1 MNLVTPE
8 PATPV
13 RAGSRRLLAIV
24 VVIVVILLVGGAAAY
39 VVLTAPQPARV
50 LVVGTTD
57 DEITFDPADA
67 YDYFS
72 GNIIQNTMAMLLT
85 YTPGTTNL
93 TPDLLTAVPSL
104 TNGGISADELTYT
117 LHLRAGLKFED
128 GTPINATVLKY
139 SLDRVVKLNG
149 EPAFLL
155 GYVVKTQEYWN
166 VPGDAKNAT
175 RKASAFDNYTAQG
188 VQIIDDLSVK
198 VTLRQKWS
206 PFVSLLAFTITTPV
220 DPKSVRNDR
229 FYPNVIVS
237 SGPYRL
243 TTYLP
248 HQRYELTAN
257 PNYYGTPAKM
267 SRVTIVRYT
276 TAVDLKLAMKTGAI
290 DIAYRSLLPP
300 DFADF
305 QSNTAVKTQEG
316 ESPVIRYLVFNM
328 CPAADVSPIRPL
340 PSGKCPHTTAFS
352 DANGALLRKALA
364 YASNRTDISTSAYSG
379 TIAPLYSLVPQGM
392 FGHQDA
398 FKTVYGASPN
408 IAAAQSLLTQ
418 AGFSTSSKFNVKLW
432 YTPSHYG
439 DPEIFVAQTLKR
451 AWEATGM
458 VAVTLDL
465 KEWTDYK
472 AAWRAGDFD
481 VFLLGWFPDYFD
493 SDDYVFPFLHWASGG
508 SASFGNWYH
517 NSTGTSSMD
526 ALIEQQAATA
536 DPTQRANLFAQIQTG
551 LAYDAPYI
559 PLWQTKQTVVFK
571 PTVSGIVLDPIQFF
585 RYFTISV
592 S

>member
-1 MNLVTPE
+1 MNLETPE
-8 PATPV
+8 QAKPV

-57 DEITFDPADA
+57 DEISFDPADA

-85 YTPGTTNL
+85 YVPGTTNL
-93 TPDLLTAVPSL
+93 TPDLLSAVPSL
-104 TNGGISADELTYT
+104 TNGGISADELNYT
-117 LHLRAGLKFED
+117 LHLRSNLKFED

-139 SLDRVVKLNG
+139 SLDRAVKLNG

-155 GYVVKTQEYWN
+155 GYVVQTQEYWKI
-166 VPGDAKNAT
+166 PADTAANAT
-175 RKASAFDNYTAQG
+175 RKASAWANYTAQG
-188 VQIIDDLSVK
+188 VQIIDSLSVK
-198 VTLRQKWS
+198 VALRQKWS

-220 DPKSVRNDR
+220 DPKSVRDDK

-257 PNYYGTPAKM
+257 PNYYGTAPKM

-276 TAVDLKLAMKTGAI
+276 TAVDLKRAMQTGAI

-300 DFADF
+300 DFAGF
-305 QSNTAVKTQEG
+305 KANTAVKTQEG
-316 ESPVIRYLVFNM
+316 DSPVIRYLVFNM
-328 CPAADVSPIRPL
+328 CPAADVSVIRPL
-340 PSGKCPHTTAFS
+340 PAGKCPHTTVFS
-352 DANGALLRKALA
+352 DANGALLRRALA
-364 YASNRTDISTSAYSG
+364 YASDRSDISTSAYSG
-379 TIAPLYSLVPQGM
+379 TVAPLYSLVPQGM
-392 FGHQDA
+392 FGHQDT

-408 IAAAQSLLTQ
+408 IAAAQTLLTQ
-418 AGFSTSSKFNVKLW
+418 AGFSTTSKFPIKLW

-439 DPEIFVAQTLKR
+439 DPEIFVAQSLKR

-458 VAVTLDL
+458 VTVTLDL
-465 KEWTDYK
+465 KAWTDYK

-517 NSTGTSSMD
+517 NATMD
-526 ALIEQQAATA
+526 QKIEAQAATA
-536 DPTQRANLFAQIQTG
+536 DL
-551 LAYDAPYI
+551 
-559 PLWQTKQTVVFK
+559 
-571 PTVSGIVLDPIQFF
+571 
-585 RYFTISV
+585 
-592 S
+592 

>member
-1 MNLVTPE
+1 VLALV
-8 PATPV
+8 A
-13 RAGSRRLLAIV
+13 
-24 VVIVVILLVGGAAAY
+24 VIVVLLIVGGAAAY
-39 VVLTAPQPARV
+39 VLLGQATQPTKV

-85 YTPGTTNL
+85 YSPGTTNL

-104 TNGGISADELTYT
+104 ANGGVSTDELVYT
-117 LHLRAGLKFED
+117 LHLRPNLKFED
-128 GTPINATVLKY
+128 GSPIDASVVKY
-139 SLDRVVKLNG
+139 SIDRVVKLNG

-155 GYVVKTQEYWN
+155 GYVVGTQEYWGI
-166 VPGDAKNAT
+166 PGDSANAT
-175 RKASAFDNYTAQG
+175 RKDSAWANYTAQG
-188 VQIIDDLSVK
+188 VVVVDPTTVK

-206 PFVSLLAFTITTPV
+206 PFVSLLAFTITAPV
-220 DPKSVRNDR
+220 DPKSVKDDK

-243 TTYLP
+243 STYLP

-257 PNYYGTPAKM
+257 PNYYGTAPKM

-276 TAVDLKLAMKTGAI
+276 TAADLNLAMKTGAI
-290 DIAYRSLLPP
+290 DVAYRSLLPA
-300 DFADF
+300 DFAALKTN
-305 QSNTAVKTQEG
+305 SAVKVLEG
-316 ESPVIRYLVFNM
+316 DSPVIRYLVFNM
-328 CPAADVSPIRPL
+328 CSSADVSAVRPL
-340 PSGKCPHTTAFS
+340 PAGKCPRLTPFS
-352 DANGALLRKALA
+352 DANGKLLRQALA
-364 YASNRTDISTSAYSG
+364 YASDRADISTSAYSG
-379 TIAPLYSLVPQGM
+379 TVAPLYSLVPQGM
-392 FGHQDA
+392 FGHQDV
-398 FKTVYGASPN
+398 FKTVYGASPDT
-408 IAAAQSLLTQ
+408 AKAQALLTQ
-418 AGFSTSSKFNVKLW
+418 AGFSTTNKFSITLW

-439 DPEIFVAQTLKR
+439 DPEIFVAQSLKR

-458 VAVTLDL
+458 ITVTLDL
-465 KEWTDYK
+465 KQWTDYK

-517 NSTGTSSMD
+517 NSTGTPNMD
-526 ALIEQQAATA
+526 GLIEQQAATA
-536 DPTQRANLFAQIQTG
+536 DLTQRANIFSQIQTG
-551 LAYDAPYI
+551 LAYDVPYL

-585 RYFTISV
+585 RYFTISL